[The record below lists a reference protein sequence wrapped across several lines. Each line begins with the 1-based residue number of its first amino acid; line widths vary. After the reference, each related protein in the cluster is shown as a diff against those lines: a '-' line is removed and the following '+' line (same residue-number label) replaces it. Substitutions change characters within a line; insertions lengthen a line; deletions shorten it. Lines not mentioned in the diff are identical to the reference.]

1 MIGGSG
7 IGGNGSEGRMMGA
20 GRGGG
25 GGGDDG
31 FLSWE

>member
-25 GGGDDG
+25 GDDG